1 MGRSKP
7 TEALGASWEAA
18 AGTSAAVDLAA
29 ADVTE
34 THPRRAED
42 PPRRARRGA
51 AREGRA
57 APTKATVEDMSM
69 VVSVGCDARDD
80 VVTPRTRPAA
90 THRMRVDIGR
100 RDSPA
105 GARFVVA
112 NDHVVDAREVPPL
125 GRDETRTTTLPPR
138 ASHISRAGFSPVSRL
153 RFRARCPSNLEQAPR
168 PCRSPLA
175 GGPSTS
181 APFDARWA
189 RPRNTPLGGSW
200 CSAARAWSGAPSRR
214 RLCVAGFR

>member
-1 MGRSKP
+1 MEVYPSSRRCARFCSAAATAEGKYPYSLGRSKP

-42 PPRRARRGA
+42 PPRRARSGRREGGTRGA
-51 AREGRA
+51 DESDGGGHVDGRVSGVRRARRRGYA
-57 APTKATVEDMSM
+57 AHAPGGNAQ
-69 VVSVGCDARDD
+69 
-80 VVTPRTRPAA
+80 
-90 THRMRVDIGR
+90 MRVDIGR

-125 GRDETRTTTLPPR
+125 GRDETRTT
-138 ASHISRAGFSPVSRL
+138 
-153 RFRARCPSNLEQAPR
+153 
-168 PCRSPLA
+168 
-175 GGPSTS
+175 
-181 APFDARWA
+181 
-189 RPRNTPLGGSW
+189 
-200 CSAARAWSGAPSRR
+200 PSRR
-214 RLCVAGFR
+214 AHTHLARRVLSGLEAPFPCAVSLEP